1 MTAFAILITGLYRPL
16 QSRQWVQSDTKA
28 VENSVPAIIFFA
40 QAGGINELHVD
51 LVENHPHIR
60 GISCGQSKRARILL
74 RGAGDGDHGR
84 TLESRS
90 LWAVF

>member
-16 QSRQWVQSDTKA
+16 QSRQWVQSDTKP
-28 VENSVPAIIFFA
+28 VENSGSAIIFS
-40 QAGGINELHVD
+40 QTGGINELHVD
-51 LVENHPHIR
+51 LVENHLHIR

-84 TLESRS
+84 TLGSRS

>member
-1 MTAFAILITGLYRPL
+1 MG
-16 QSRQWVQSDTKA
+16 TKRYKA
-28 VENSVPAIIFFA
+28 CGEQCASNHFFT
-40 QAGGINELHVD
+40 QTGGINELHVD